1 MAKVYYVVENGPDYS
16 QVSFYKTEKEALEF
30 GLSKIPNF
38 EMGEEPMND
47 EENDGD
53 DFFHGDELTFN
64 KGILYTVESGEVTI
78 EAMDEDD
85 AREQVQQNE
94 DAVAI
99 FFDGF
104 QKGMYGYQGRGA
116 DGKGYKWDWDGSDI
130 NESNASST
138 NRKMKHIKLFEQFV
152 KEAKMDLFPGYNN
165 GLEANEYE
173 KQLRKA
179 LSSAK
184 GVEFNMSSTSMI
196 YLKTEPN
203 MADVDLTKDIQK
215 ALKGFDDN
223 LDLDNITNNIG
234 KPGQI
239 SPNDQQK
246 GIVSYTI
253 PKKVDWWTLKRAAG
267 KDKPS
272 AETVLNPEIIDSIL
286 DRMAQVSTTQDQ
298 LANIMWTSLEDL
310 LRAAEDHMSS
320 TNYKKFYKEIKKK
333 YPKMA

>member
-1 MAKVYYVVENGPDYS
+1 
-16 QVSFYKTEKEALEF
+16 
-30 GLSKIPNF
+30 
-38 EMGEEPMND
+38 
-47 EENDGD
+47 
-53 DFFHGDELTFN
+53 
-64 KGILYTVESGEVTI
+64 
-78 EAMDEDD
+78 
-85 AREQVQQNE
+85 
-94 DAVAI
+94 
-99 FFDGF
+99 
-104 QKGMYGYQGRGA
+104 
-116 DGKGYKWDWDGSDI
+116 
-130 NESNASST
+130 
-138 NRKMKHIKLFEQFV
+138 MKKIKLFEEFIN
-152 KEAKMDLFPGYNN
+152 EAKMDLFPGYNN

-203 MADVDLTKDIQK
+203 MADADLTKDIQK

-246 GIVSYTI
+246 GIVSYNI

-272 AETVLNPEIIDSIL
+272 TETVLSPEIIDSIL

-298 LANIMWTSLEDL
+298 LANTTWTSLEDL
-310 LRAAEDHMSS
+310 LRAAEDHMSG

>member
-1 MAKVYYVVENGPDYS
+1 
-16 QVSFYKTEKEALEF
+16 
-30 GLSKIPNF
+30 
-38 EMGEEPMND
+38 
-47 EENDGD
+47 
-53 DFFHGDELTFN
+53 
-64 KGILYTVESGEVTI
+64 
-78 EAMDEDD
+78 
-85 AREQVQQNE
+85 
-94 DAVAI
+94 
-99 FFDGF
+99 
-104 QKGMYGYQGRGA
+104 
-116 DGKGYKWDWDGSDI
+116 
-130 NESNASST
+130 
-138 NRKMKHIKLFEQFV
+138 MKKIKLFEEFIN
-152 KEAKMDLFPGYNN
+152 EAKMDLFPGYNN

-179 LSSAK
+179 LSSVK

-203 MADVDLTKDIQK
+203 MADADLTKDIQK

-246 GIVSYTI
+246 GIVSYNI

-267 KDKPS
+267 TDKPS
-272 AETVLNPEIIDSIL
+272 TETVLNPEIIDSIL

-298 LANIMWTSLEDL
+298 LANTTWTSLEDL
-310 LRAAEDHMSS
+310 LRAAEDHMSG

>member
-1 MAKVYYVVENGPDYS
+1 MKYVKLYE
-16 QVSFYKTEKEALEF
+16 EF
-30 GLSKIPNF
+30 
-38 EMGEEPMND
+38 
-47 EENDGD
+47 
-53 DFFHGDELTFN
+53 
-64 KGILYTVESGEVTI
+64 
-78 EAMDEDD
+78 
-85 AREQVQQNE
+85 
-94 DAVAI
+94 
-99 FFDGF
+99 
-104 QKGMYGYQGRGA
+104 
-116 DGKGYKWDWDGSDI
+116 I
-130 NESNASST
+130 N
-138 NRKMKHIKLFEQFV
+138 
-152 KEAKMDLFPGYNN
+152 EAKMDLFPGYNN

-184 GVEFNMSSTSMI
+184 GVEFNMSSTSML

-203 MADVDLTKDIQK
+203 MADVDSTKDIQK

-223 LDLDNITNNIG
+223 LDLDKITSNIG

-267 KDKPS
+267 PEKPS
-272 AETVLNPEIIDSIL
+272 TETVLNPEIIDSIL

-298 LANIMWTSLEDL
+298 LANTMWTSLEDL
-310 LRAAEDHMSS
+310 LRAAEDHMSG